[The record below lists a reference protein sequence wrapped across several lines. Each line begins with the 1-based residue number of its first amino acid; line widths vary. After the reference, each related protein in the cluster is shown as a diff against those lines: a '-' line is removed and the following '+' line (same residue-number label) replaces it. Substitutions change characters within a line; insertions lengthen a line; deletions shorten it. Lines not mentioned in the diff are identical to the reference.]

1 MRIAIITQED
11 RFVVPRNVQAIVE
24 MTGVDLVK
32 IISLDTSGALQSRKS
47 VFAKGFGFS
56 QTLCMGGKILGA
68 SLYDLF
74 DSVTGFRLSGRKRSV
89 RAVARRNHI
98 AFEKLTGVKDM
109 VFWDDLRSLELD
121 LIVSFSAPCVFPPEL
136 LEIPRLGCIN
146 LHCSYLPNYAGLL
159 PSFWALFYQ
168 ESETG
173 VSVHY
178 MDDRIDNG
186 SILAQKR
193 VSIDPG
199 MSMFQLIK
207 KTKRIGGDLVCDV
220 IGELQSGKVESISNS
235 ISDDCYYSWPTVEQ
249 MREFRKRG
257 GRLI

>member
-11 RFVVPRNVQAIVE
+11 RFVIPRNVQAVVD
-24 MTGVDLVK
+24 MTEVDLVK
-32 IISLDTSGALQSRKS
+32 IISLDTSGAFQSRKS
-47 VFAKGFGFS
+47 IFAKGFGFM
-56 QTLCMGGKILGA
+56 QTLCMGQKILGA
-68 SLYDLF
+68 NLYNLF
-74 DSVTGFRLSGRKRSV
+74 DSVTGFRLGGRKRSV
-89 RAVARRNHI
+89 RAVARRNQI
-98 AFEKLTGVKDM
+98 TFEKLTGVGDAI
-109 VFWDDLRSLELD
+109 FWNELRSLKLD

-146 LHCSYLPNYAGLL
+146 LHCSYLPSYAGLL

-168 ESETG
+168 EPETG

-178 MDDRIDNG
+178 MDDKIDNG

-207 KTKRIGGDLVCDV
+207 KTKLVGGNLVCDV
-220 IGELQSGKVESISNS
+220 IEQLQSGKVKPIPNS
-235 ISDDCYYSWPTVEQ
+235 ISDDCYFSWPTIEQ
-249 MREFRKRG
+249 MHEFRKRG
-257 GRLI
+257 GRLV